1 MATSLNTAKNAP
13 QRLAQRWQ
21 GLAPREQTLIG
32 SAAAVVALALVWWV
46 AIGPALSVLKTA
58 STQRAA
64 LDAQLQ
70 QMQALQA
77 QAKVLQGQPKMNA
90 ADSARALEA
99 SVKQRL
105 GATGQLSIVGS
116 QATLTLKNVPADA
129 LAQWLGQAR
138 TVAKAVPS
146 QARLRLST
154 SSPGAWDGTLV
165 LSLPAQTQ

>member
-1 MATSLNTAKNAP
+1 MATSLNTPKNAP

-32 SAAAVVALALVWWV
+32 SATAVVAFALVWWL
-46 AIGPALSVLKTA
+46 AIGPALSVLKNA

-70 QMQALQA
+70 QMQTLQT
-77 QAKVLQGQPKMNA
+77 QAKALQGQPKLTVQ
-90 ADSARALEA
+90 DSARALEA
-99 SVKQRL
+99 SVRQRL
-105 GATGQLSIVGS
+105 GSAAQLSVAGS

-138 TVAKAVPS
+138 TAAKAVPN
-146 QARLRLST
+146 QARLRVSGST
-154 SSPGAWDGTLV
+154 PGAWDGTLV
-165 LSLPAQTQ
+165 LSLPAQP

>member
-1 MATSLNTAKNAP
+1 MATPLNTPKNAA

-32 SAAAVVALALVWWV
+32 SAAAVVAFALVWWL
-46 AIGPALSVLKTA
+46 AIAPALSVLKNA

-70 QMQALQA
+70 QMQTLQT
-77 QAKVLQGQPKMNA
+77 QAKALQGQPKLTVQ
-90 ADSARALEA
+90 DSARALEA

-105 GATGQLSIVGS
+105 GGAAQLSVAGS

-154 SSPGAWDGTLV
+154 SSAGAWDGTLV
-165 LSLPAQTQ
+165 LSLPALP

>member
-1 MATSLNTAKNAP
+1 MATSSNTSKNAP

-21 GLAPREQTLIG
+21 ALAPREQTLIG
-32 SAAAVVALALVWWV
+32 SAAAVVAFALVWWV
-46 AIGPALSVLKTA
+46 AVAPALSVLRTA
-58 STQRAA
+58 NAQRST

-70 QMQALQA
+70 QMQTLQA
-77 QAKVLQGQPKMNA
+77 QAKALQGQPKLTA
-90 ADSARALEA
+90 QDSARALEA

-105 GATGQLSIVGS
+105 GSAGQLSIVGS
-116 QATLTLKNVPADA
+116 QATLTLKNAPADA

-146 QARLRLST
+146 QSRLRLST

-165 LSLPAQTQ
+165 LSLPAQP